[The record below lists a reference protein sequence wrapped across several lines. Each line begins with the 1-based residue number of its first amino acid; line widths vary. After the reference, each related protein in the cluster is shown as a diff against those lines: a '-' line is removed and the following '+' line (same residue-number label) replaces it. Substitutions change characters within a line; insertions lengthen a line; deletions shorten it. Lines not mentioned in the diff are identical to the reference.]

1 MSGANKVRGEASF
14 QAGDTALLLRPSF
27 AALVAAEDEL
37 GPLFALVERA
47 ADGRLGI
54 GEMASLLFHCAA
66 DRPVE
71 LTRERIGEAIVEGGL
86 AKATPVLRV
95 LLTQILQGRV

>member
-1 MSGANKVRGEASF
+1 MSAANPARGEASF
-14 QAGDTALLLRPSF
+14 TVAGAELLLRPSF
-27 AALVAAEDEL
+27 AALVAAEADL

-54 GEMASLLFHCAA
+54 GEMASLFFHCAA
-66 DRPVE
+66 E
-71 LTRERIGEAIVEGGL
+71 LPDGVTRDRIGQAIVEGGL
-86 AKATPVLRV
+86 ARATPVLRL